1 MGYSLLF
8 AKSAQRQFDKLP
20 RLAQQRLG
28 EAIERLANNPLPP
41 GVVKLSGEERLYRIR
56 VGDYRAVY
64 HLQDERLVILVIKV
78 GHRREVYRD
87 H

>member
-20 RLAQQRLG
+20 RSAQQRLG
-28 EAIERLANNPLPP
+28 EAIEQLPDNPLPH
-41 GVVKLSGEERLYRIR
+41 GAIKLSGADRLYRIR

-78 GHRREVYRD
+78 GHRREVYPN

>member
-20 RLAQQRLG
+20 RAAQQRLG
-28 EAIERLANNPLPP
+28 EAIEQLAEYPLPN
-41 GVVKLSGEERLYRIR
+41 GAIKLSGVDRLYRIR

-78 GHRREVYRD
+78 GHRREVYRN